1 MHRRRRTRGQ
11 RTSVFLCAVVLS
23 AAPLAATAPQAQQ
36 QPAQAVPGPA
46 PAGDPGAK
54 PPLLGAEDLDRL
66 VEPFAG
72 APQDM
77 LGVVLDACRY
87 PNDLLDAAHWVEQP
101 KEMRGAAKDTWPPTV
116 RVLAER
122 APRTLDFLTR
132 DLAHTSALGSAYQN
146 QPNDV
151 WLAYGRVTE
160 RQIQA
165 EHRPADAPAAEDG
178 GPPPPPVAAP
188 RPAPA
193 QQAASSPAS
202 PPAAAPAAPPVAPPA
217 SQVVVVQPPADPGPS
232 AAGAAIVGGVVG
244 LGAGLLISELAN
256 DNDDRG
262 YGYRPPYAVPPPYM
276 PYAGGGGGYNAARGL
291 QDSRQAAAREL
302 QSNRQ
307 SFAAADREDRQSF
320 PAEQRQQ
327 RQAAE
332 SQRQA
337 QRQAARAGRQTQR
350 QQSAQSGAPQRLDAA
365 GAHRREQ
372 ATAGQARPG
381 ERGTPSAQGVASAH
395 PGLQGG
401 APRPGW
407 GPAQSASGDRLAT
420 ARARQPAADSHGG
433 GTGARGGHLGR
444 R

>member
-1 MHRRRRTRGQ
+1 MGQ
-11 RTSVFLCAVVLS
+11 RSSVFLCAVALS
-23 AAPLAATAPQAQQ
+23 TAPLAATAPRAQQ
-36 QPAQAVPGPA
+36 QPAQAAPAPA

-54 PPLLGAEDLDRL
+54 PPLLGAGDLDRL

-87 PNDLLDAAHWVEQP
+87 PDDLLDAAHWVEQP
-101 KEMRGAAKDTWPPTV
+101 NETRGAAKDKWPPTV

-132 DLAHTSALGSAYQN
+132 DLARTSALGSAYQN

-151 WLAYGRVTE
+151 WLAYGRVTARQARADE
-160 RQIQA
+160 RQPAEAQA
-165 EHRPADAPAAEDG
+165 AAASGAGRPRTGATTPAPPPAAQ
-178 GPPPPPVAAP
+178 P
-188 RPAPA
+188 RPAA
-193 QQAASSPAS
+193 SQQAAPS
-202 PPAAAPAAPPVAPPA
+202 PAAAPTAPPA

-256 DNDDRG
+256 NNG
-262 YGYRPPYAVPPPYM
+262 GWGSGYRPPYAVPPPYM
-276 PYAGGGGGYNAARGL
+276 PYAGGAGYNAARGL

-320 PAEQRQQ
+320 TAEQRQQ

-337 QRQAARAGRQTQR
+337 QRQTAHAGRQTQR

-365 GAHRREQ
+365 GARRREQ
-372 ATAGQARPG
+372 ATAGQARLG
-381 ERGTPSAQGVASAH
+381 ERGPPSAQRVASAH

-420 ARARQPAADSHGG
+420 ARARQPAEGSHGG
-433 GTGARGGHLGR
+433 GAGARGGHLGR